1 MAYKAALKECVVFQ
15 SLTEADLGRMED
27 MCALQDYAA
36 GTTVFS
42 EGASSDRMYILQS
55 GKVALQMQ
63 LPAAGPQP
71 GRRISVDFVSK
82 NEVFGWSALVMP
94 RRYTLTAVCL
104 EPTKVLGIDGT
115 RLRALL
121 EEDNRIASQVFRRLT
136 DMVASRLEET
146 RRVLVSERLGSMQA

>member
-94 RRYTLTAVCL
+94 RRYTLMAVCL
-104 EPTKVLGIDGT
+104 EPTRLLAIDGV
-115 RLRALL
+115 RLRALMQ
-121 EEDNRIASQVFRRLT
+121 EDSRIGYQLLNGLIGV
-136 DMVASRLEET
+136 VASRLEET
-146 RRVLVSERLGSMQA
+146 RHVLISERQVVAQA